1 MVLHGLL
8 ALLHFP
14 WFYLV
19 TLLLA
24 GIQHLR
30 QRHLERATLGI
41 KVTRD
46 VLHAFRSI
54 GIGLLAGIVISAV
67 FDYAHI
73 PFSWQDGVSVWVL
86 GTLFSVIDM
95 RLACVSYG
103 GSLVALAGLVSV
115 WWTPANAPL
124 VTAWLRALH
133 PFSLLALIAAANGV
147 EGIATFM
154 RAGIASPFLMKSRR
168 GQIVGAFLL
177 QGFWPLPIF
186 VLGSVPFSVLPNRT
200 GIALG
205 TTPQRVFFLGGVSI
219 SLYAFILAVALFLL
233 RHSTL
238 GLVIVTLISLFSHV
252 WIDKFQVVREESQP
266 PLYVRPKAGVRIL
279 AILPGTPAR
288 RIGLMPGET
297 IARVGG
303 ITVNSPYDLHFAI
316 DHNPAYVKLEVIDSR
331 GELRLIG
338 TPIFERDPHH
348 LGCMFVPDE
357 RGLAEANVFSVGQQ
371 GRFFKL
377 WRSVEA
383 GENAAESPA

>member
-54 GIGLLAGIVISAV
+54 GIGLLAGIAISAA
-67 FDYAHI
+67 FDYAHV

-86 GTLFSVIDM
+86 GTLFSLIDM
-95 RLACVSYG
+95 RLACVSYS
-103 GSLVALAGLVSV
+103 GSLVALAGLVSA
-115 WWTPANAPL
+115 WWVPGNAPQ
-124 VTAWLRALH
+124 VAVWLRALH
-133 PFSLLALIAAANGV
+133 PFSLLVLIAAANAV
-147 EGIATFM
+147 EGVATFLQM
-154 RAGIASPFLMKSRR
+154 GIASPFLMKSRR

-186 VLGSVPFSVLPNRT
+186 ALGSVPFSVLPNRT

-205 TTPQRVFFLGGVSI
+205 SPPQRVFFLGGVAI
-219 SLYAFILAVALFLL
+219 SLYTILLAIALFFL
-233 RHSTL
+233 RHSTP
-238 GLVIVTLISLFSHV
+238 GLTIVALLALLSHA
-252 WIDKFQVVREESQP
+252 WLERFQVMREEAQS
-266 PLYVRPKAGVRIL
+266 PLYVRPKSGVRIL
-279 AILPGTPAR
+279 ATLSGTPAK
-288 RIGLMPGET
+288 RIGLTPGET

-303 ITVNSPYDLHFAI
+303 MPVNSPYDLHFAI
-316 DHNPAYVKLEVIDSR
+316 DQNPAYVKLEVIDSR
-331 GELRLIG
+331 GEMRWIG

-348 LGCMFVPDE
+348 LGCVFVPDE
-357 RGLAEANVFSVGQQ
+357 RGVTEANVLSVGKQ

-377 WRSVEA
+377 WRSVDA
-383 GENAAESPA
+383 GERTVETPA